1 MSRSSAIVA
10 ILLLAVIGFAT
21 ADLATRYGVKV
32 VSLAQNL
39 DQNRYS
45 SFPGDPPVN
54 ITLFNTIIPD
64 GYKLER
70 INSLGTHTST
80 HMSAPCHFIEGAKC
94 IDQLAPSKFIFT
106 AALIDV
112 SAKVAANF
120 KAGKDSL
127 NAYQITWEDIK
138 DYERKVKQQIPAD
151 ALVML
156 YTGFGAL
163 YGTPAYANRNF
174 PGFSEDAVQKMFDLR
189 GISGTA
195 SDTFGPDASNDLDFN
210 ASYTTYANGGVTI
223 ENMGNLQALAGRR
236 FGDIVVATPTKL
248 KNGSGFQTNVLAIL
262 KNDDFWWWN

>member
-10 ILLLAVIGFAT
+10 ILLLAVGLAS

-32 VSLAQNL
+32 VSLAQTL

-54 ITLFNTIIPD
+54 ITIFNTIAAD

-106 AALIDV
+106 AAVIDV

-120 KAGKDSL
+120 KAGKDEL
-127 NAYQITWEDIK
+127 NAYQLTWQDIK
-138 DYERKVKQQIPAD
+138 DYEKKVKQQIPAD
-151 ALVML
+151 SIVML
-156 YTGFGAL
+156 YTGFGKL
-163 YGTPAYANRNF
+163 YGTPAYGERSF
-174 PGFSEDAVQKMFDLR
+174 PGFSADAVQKLFDLR
-189 GISGTA
+189 QISATG
-195 SDTFGPDASNDLDFN
+195 SDTFGPDASNDANFDG
-210 ASYTTYANGGVTI
+210 SYTTYANGGVTI
-223 ENMGNLQALAGRR
+223 ENMAGLDQLAGRR
-236 FGDIVVATPTKL
+236 FGDVVVATPTKL
-248 KNGSGFQTNVLAIL
+248 KNGSGYQCNVLSVL